1 MRTNSIIFCIA
12 TIILAGIALS
22 SIGGGTEA
30 AQLQIG
36 IQAGPLYTHSYKLGI
51 IKFRLAP
58 QIALWLEDE
67 KGQFITNIYITYR
80 SATSK
85 WWGGK
90 DLRRPAALPV
100 WSHRQGIRYS
110 DGLYMPDR
118 EHPLPDAMTGATPKE
133 SFNKEWPVPGALS
146 PGKYVVWA
154 EVNNSFD
161 YNERYQKELPEGSP
175 DFNAENGQP
184 SVVWRGELAMG
195 SKPTK
200 IILSRFGHGHPMG
213 KDGKIDTN
221 MEGITDALQIV
232 EGITVE
238 YLPGK

>member
-1 MRTNSIIFCIA
+1 MRA
-12 TIILAGIALS
+12 TRILLWMAILFLAVVSPRGIPPS
-22 SIGGGTEA
+22 EA

-36 IQAGPLYTHSYKLGI
+36 VKAGQHYTHSYKWGI
-51 IKFRLAP
+51 IKLRLVP

-67 KGQFITNIYITYR
+67 KGQFAANIYITYR

-85 WWGGK
+85 WAGGK
-90 DLRRPAALPV
+90 DVRRPAALPV

-118 EHPLPDAMTGATPKE
+118 DHPLPDAVTGATPKD
-133 SFNKEWPVPGALS
+133 SFTKEWRIPGSLS

-161 YNERYQKELPEGSP
+161 YNERYQKDLPEGSP

-184 SVVWRGELAMG
+184 SVVWRGDLVVG
-195 SKPTK
+195 SKPAK
-200 IILSRFGHGHPMG
+200 IILSPFGHGHPMG
-213 KDGKIDTN
+213 KDGEIYTN
-221 MEGITDALQIV
+221 MKGITDALQIV
-232 EGITVE
+232 EDIAVE